1 MSDLLKGYL
10 GFLIMHLVS
19 QQELSGNQLVEKIHE
34 RKGNRL
40 SPGTIYPALN
50 TLKKKGYV
58 QITRKVDKEKIYSLT
73 SDGKN
78 ELNSAKNLF
87 KEIFHDI

>member
-1 MSDLLKGYL
+1 MSDLMKGYL

-19 QQELSGNQLVEKIHE
+19 KEQLSGKQLVEKIHQ
-34 RKGNRL
+34 RKGSKL
-40 SPGTIYPALN
+40 SPGTIYPALKS
-50 TLKKKGYV
+50 LRKKGYL
-58 QITRKVDKEKIYSLT
+58 QIARKVDKEKIYDLT